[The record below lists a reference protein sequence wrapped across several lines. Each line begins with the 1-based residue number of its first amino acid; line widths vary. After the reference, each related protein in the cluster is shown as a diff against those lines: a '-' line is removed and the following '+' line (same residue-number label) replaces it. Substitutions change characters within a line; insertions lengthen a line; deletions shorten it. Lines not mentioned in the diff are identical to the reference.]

1 MNHTYRDILSS
12 ELLTRKQSNPRFSL
26 RAFAKQLDLSAS
38 HLSSLII
45 GKRNLTPQQAHKLL
59 NKLELSPADKS
70 LFLSSAFP
78 HILETPTAQERQTQ
92 LIADDKFTFLADWY
106 HFAIL
111 SLGDI
116 SLNKA
121 TPAWVSERLGISEL
135 QARDALNRLQRLDLI
150 SIKSDGSF
158 KQTGNPLTTTDDIPS
173 GAIKAYHRSVID
185 LAKTKLD
192 TVPVE
197 EREYGAIT
205 LAINPAKIGKA
216 KKMIRDFQNQ
226 LCEELEVGKKK
237 SVYTL
242 SVQFFP
248 VSETKE

>member
-12 ELLTRKQSNPRFSL
+12 ELLSRKQSNPRFSL

-45 GKRNLTPQQAHKLL
+45 GKRNLTTQQAHKLL

-78 HILETPTAQERQTQ
+78 HLIETPTSQEHRTQ
-92 LIADDKFTFLADWY
+92 LIAEDKFTFLAEWY

-116 SLNKA
+116 AANKA
-121 TPAWVSERLGISEL
+121 TPAWVSERLGITEL

-150 SIKSDGSF
+150 SVKTDGSF
-158 KQTGNPLTTTDDIPS
+158 KQTGHPLTTTDDIPS
-173 GAIKAYHRSVID
+173 GAIKAYHRSIID
-185 LAKTKLD
+185 VAKSKLD
-192 TVPVE
+192 TIPVD
-197 EREYGAIT
+197 EREYGAVT
-205 LAINPAKIGKA
+205 MAINPAKLEKA
-216 KKMIRDFQNQ
+216 KKMIREFQNQ
-226 LCEELEVGKKK
+226 FCEELEVGKKK

-242 SVQFFP
+242 SMQFFP
-248 VSETKE
+248 LTETKE